1 MGKTSK
7 SNPIRKQLRITCFG
21 APTIQYEDELLV
33 TLTGKAQA
41 LFLYLAVTGRSHTRD
56 LLANLFWSECNNQQA
71 RNNLRYLLPKL
82 RKLVGD
88 YLVITAQT
96 VSFNPQPSYWLD
108 AEILRTTLATAAEE
122 FDPQA
127 AQQALNLYQGPFL
140 AGFTVRTAPVFEE
153 WVTQQ
158 RTEYHLLAVQG
169 FYRLAEHYWRQAAT
183 NAGLTATQRLLQIEP
198 HHEAGF
204 RLQMR
209 LLVQSGQPH
218 LALEQYQ
225 QLQQL
230 LQEKFQLSPE
240 TETRQLYEQIRN
252 NEFSAPLPNPLS
264 VSAPSTPPPNDALTS
279 LDEKIV
285 EEDTAS
291 LKHNLPGEL
300 TPFIGRSVEVA
311 TIKNTLLTPS
321 QRLITLVGEG
331 GIGKTRLALAVA
343 QQVQEAFPD
352 GVWFAP
358 LAGLASAENLP
369 DRLAGAIAEAMH
381 LTLGGQSSLA
391 EQLFRYLRTKQSLL
405 ILDSFEHLLDA
416 ADFILELL
424 RHTNALKILIT
435 SRHILNF
442 QAEYSWRVEGL
453 SVPVGDELE
462 TISPELLLRY
472 ESVALFVERAQ
483 RMVRGFT
490 LTDDNQREVAWICQ
504 FVGGLPLG
512 AELAAALTRHYTCA
526 EIVEAL
532 NQNYTILATAQ
543 RDMPPRHRSIQA
555 TLAYSWSFLTAQE
568 ARIAAACSIFRGG
581 FTIQAAE
588 EIMGANRV
596 LLNSLEDHSL
606 LRLVRQNGS
615 GHRYEMHELVRQY
628 AAIHLQT
635 LPQLAQEV
643 RSKFCTYYIAFIH
656 NREEALVHSR
666 QAQIELHYELNNLR
680 QTWQW
685 LVERADSQG
694 LAQSSDGFY
703 RFYYFKGM
711 FHEGEA
717 IAQAAASALRGLL
730 ATQPQAAP
738 LVEYELVRALLTQG
752 RFCERLA
759 RLVEA
764 EQLLQ
769 EGVQRAK
776 ALGAIDLEVR
786 ACLGLA
792 AVAQIRHDNATM
804 RMMGEKM
811 ITLTATRSFPAV
823 ESARMKSYG
832 LKYLGIYGVYTYN
845 YQQAAACFNQ
855 GLLLA
860 RQIEDR
866 ELEAMLVNNLGVVYN
881 MAGNFSQ
888 ALRCFQQAFTIS
900 ESLGE
905 RNSAGLTLINL
916 AETYHLLGD
925 WEEAKLHVGQALT
938 LYHEEGYQLY
948 EAKAWARLGRIAH
961 AAGNDTMAHSY
972 LNQALQIA
980 DSAGLDT
987 VQAEFLTDLG
997 HILLNMQQLAEADQV
1012 YRQALA
1018 GWQQVGA
1025 RQPAWRVQAGLA
1037 QIALLQNRFATA
1049 LAHVEAILT
1058 NMEGAPINALYDP
1071 ITVYWLCYQTLAA
1084 NHDRAA
1090 LAVLQRGYALLQQL
1104 AGQIDDP
1111 RLHRSFFESNPV
1123 NRILLLTAQR
1133 LGATTKPAS
1142 SQSLTGDRP
1151 PSHREPHKGMDGSG
1165 LA

>member
-1 MGKTSK
+1 MIGS
-7 SNPIRKQLRITCFG
+7 
-21 APTIQYEDELLV
+21 
-33 TLTGKAQA
+33 LTGKAQA
-41 LFLYLAVTGRSHTRD
+41 LFIYLAVTGRSHARD
-56 LLANLFWSECNNQQA
+56 LLANLLWSERNNQQA
-71 RNNLRYLLPKL
+71 RNNLRYLLPEL
-82 RKLVGD
+82 RKVVGD
-88 YLVITAQT
+88 YLAITAQSI
-96 VSFNPQPSYWLD
+96 SFNPQLPYWLD
-108 AEILRTTLATAAEE
+108 TEILRTTLTAQSDH
-122 FDPQA
+122 FNPQEV
-127 AQQALNLYQGPFL
+127 QQALNLYQGAFL

-158 RTEYHLLAVQG
+158 RAEYHLLAVQG
-169 FYRLAEHYWRQAAT
+169 FYRLADFYWRNAAL
-183 NAGLTATQRLLQIEP
+183 NAGLTAIQRLLQIEP

-209 LLVQSGQPH
+209 LLVQSGQSH

-230 LQEKFQLSPE
+230 LRAKFQLSPE
-240 TETRQLYEQIRN
+240 AETRQLYEQIRTG
-252 NEFSAPLPNPLS
+252 EFATPPLMASSPNPS
-264 VSAPSTPPPNDALTS
+264 PDPFPDRSPDPSTDPSADPSPIDTPIS
-279 LDEKIV
+279 LDVKSM
-285 EEDTAS
+285 EEDTAF

-300 TPFIGRSVEVA
+300 TPFVGRTEEVN
-311 TIKNTLLTPS
+311 TIKNTLLTAN

-343 QQVQEAFPD
+343 QQVQELSPD
-352 GVWFAP
+352 GVWFIP
-358 LAGLASAENLP
+358 LAGLAAAENLP
-369 DRLAGAIAEAMH
+369 ERLADAIADAMH
-381 LTLGGQSSLA
+381 LTLGGQNGLT

-405 ILDSFEHLLDA
+405 ILDSFEHLLEG

-424 RHTNALKILIT
+424 RNTNALKILIT

-453 SVPVGDELE
+453 SVPEGDQSELL
-462 TISPELLLRY
+462 SPDLLLRY

-483 RMVRGFT
+483 RVVRGFT
-490 LTDDNQREVAWICQ
+490 LTDDNQREVARICQ

-532 NQNYTILATAQ
+532 NQNYTILASAQ

-555 TLAYSWSFLTAQE
+555 TLAYSWSFLNPQE
-568 ARIAAACSIFRGG
+568 ARIAAACSVFRGG
-581 FTIQAAE
+581 FTLQAAE
-588 EIMGANRV
+588 KIMGANRI
-596 LLNSLEDHSL
+596 LLNALEDHSL

-628 AAIHLQT
+628 AAAQLQT
-635 LPQLAQEV
+635 LPHLAAEIE
-643 RSKFCTYYIAFIH
+643 RKFCAYYITFIH
-656 NREEALVHSR
+656 DREEALVHSR
-666 QAQIELHYELNNLR
+666 QAQIELHSELNNLR

-685 LVERADSQG
+685 LIARTDVQG
-694 LAQSSDGFY
+694 LAQGSDGFY

-711 FHEGEA
+711 FQEGET
-717 IAQAAASALRGLL
+717 ITQAVVSALRQLL
-730 ATQPQAAP
+730 ATQPAAAAQI
-738 LVEYELVRALLTQG
+738 EYELVRVLLTQG
-752 RFCERLA
+752 RYCERLS

-764 EQLLQ
+764 EQLIQ
-769 EGVQRAK
+769 EGVARAQ
-776 ALGAIDLEVR
+776 ALGAIDLEAR
-786 ACLGLA
+786 GYLGLA

-804 RMMGEKM
+804 RAMGEKM
-811 ITLTATRSFPAV
+811 LALTAAHTFPAV

-832 LKYLGIYGVYTYN
+832 LKYLGIYGVYTHN

-888 ALRCFQQAFTIS
+888 ALHCFQQALIIS
-900 ESLGE
+900 ETLGE
-905 RNSAGLTLINL
+905 RNSSGLALINL

-925 WEEAKLHVGQALT
+925 WEEAKRHVGHALS

-972 LNQALQIA
+972 LEQAIQIA
-980 DSAGLDT
+980 HNAGLDT

-997 HILLNMQQLAEADQV
+997 HILLSMHQVPEADQV

-1025 RQPAWRVQAGLA
+1025 HQPAWRVQAGLA
-1037 QIALLQNRFATA
+1037 QIALLQNRPTTA
-1049 LAHVEAILT
+1049 LAHAQAVLANLAD
-1058 NMEGAPINALYDP
+1058 APINALYEP
-1071 ITVYWLCYQTLAA
+1071 VTVYWLCYQTLSA
-1084 NHDRAA
+1084 NQDPAA
-1090 LAVLQRGYALLQQL
+1090 LDVLQRGYALLQQF
-1104 AGQIDDP
+1104 ATQIDDP
-1111 RLHRSFFESNPV
+1111 RLHRSFLENNPV
-1123 NRILLLTAQR
+1123 NRTLLLTAQR
-1133 LGATTKPAS
+1133 I
-1142 SQSLTGDRP
+1142 
-1151 PSHREPHKGMDGSG
+1151 SG
-1165 LA
+1165 K

>member
-1 MGKTSK
+1 MEKASK
-7 SNPIRKQLRITCFG
+7 NHLIHQQLRINCFG
-21 APTIQYEDELLV
+21 APIILHGDEFIES
-33 TLTGKAQA
+33 LTGKAQA
-41 LFLYLAVTGRSHTRD
+41 LFIYLVVTGRSHARD
-56 LLANLFWSECNNQQA
+56 ILANLLWGEQNNQQA
-71 RNNLRYLLPKL
+71 RNNLRYLLPEL
-82 RKLVGD
+82 RKVLGD
-88 YLVITAQT
+88 YLLINAQT
-96 VSFNPQPSYWLD
+96 ISFNSQLPYWLD
-108 AEILRTTLATAAEE
+108 VEIFRTTLAAMPER
-122 FDPQA
+122 FDSQEV
-127 AQQALNLYQGPFL
+127 QQALNLYQGPFL
-140 AGFTVRTAPVFEE
+140 AGFTVRTAPVFDE
-153 WVTQQ
+153 WVAQQ
-158 RTEYHLLAVQG
+158 RTEYQLFAVQG
-169 FYRLAEHYWRQAAT
+169 FYQLAEYYWSQAAI

-204 RLQMR
+204 RLHMR
-209 LLVQSGQPH
+209 LLVQSGQSH

-230 LQEKFQLSPE
+230 LQEKFQLPPE
-240 TETRQLYEQIRN
+240 AETRQLYEQIRTG
-252 NEFSAPLPNPLS
+252 ELTAPLPS
-264 VSAPSTPPPNDALTS
+264 VSASAASVSSTTVPSGGILIS
-279 LDEKIV
+279 LDDKMS
-285 EEDTAS
+285 EEDTVS

-300 TPFIGRSVEVA
+300 TPFIGRAEEVM

-343 QQVQEAFPD
+343 QQAQEHFPD
-352 GVWFAP
+352 GIWFVP

-381 LTLGGQSSLA
+381 LLFGGQNSLT

-405 ILDSFEHLLDA
+405 ILDSFEHLLEA
-416 ADFILELL
+416 ADFVLELL
-424 RHTNALKILIT
+424 RNTNALKILIT

-442 QAEYSWRVEGL
+442 QAEYGWRVEGL
-453 SVPVGDELE
+453 SVPASNELE
-462 TISPELLLRY
+462 MISPELLLRY

-483 RMVRGFT
+483 RVVRGFM
-490 LTDDNQREVAWICQ
+490 LTDDNQREVARICQ

-555 TLAYSWSFLTAQE
+555 TLAYSWSFLTPQE
-568 ARIAAACSIFRGG
+568 ERIAAACSVFRGG

-588 EIMGANRV
+588 QIMGANRV
-596 LLNSLEDHSL
+596 LLNALEDHSL

-628 AAIHLQT
+628 AAMQLQT
-635 LPQLAQEV
+635 MPHLAEEIC
-643 RSKFCTYYIAFIH
+643 SNFCTYYITFIH
-656 NREEALVHSR
+656 DREEALVHSQ
-666 QAQIELHYELNNLR
+666 QAQIELHSELNNLR
-680 QTWQW
+680 QAWQW
-685 LVERADSQG
+685 LIERADVSG
-694 LAQSSDGFY
+694 LARSSDGFY

-711 FHEGEA
+711 FQEGES
-717 IAQAAASALRGLL
+717 IAQAAASALRHLL
-730 ATQPQAAP
+730 ASQPQAARP
-738 LVEYELVRALLTQG
+738 IEYELVRSILTQG

-764 EQLLQ
+764 KQLMQ
-769 EGVQRAK
+769 EGVDRAQ
-776 ALGAIDLEVR
+776 ALGAAELEAR
-786 ACLGLA
+786 GYLGLA
-792 AVAQIRHDNATM
+792 AVAQIRHDNVTM
-804 RMMGEKM
+804 RIMGEKM
-811 ITLTATRSFPAV
+811 IALSSTNTFPAV

-866 ELEAMLVNNLGVVYN
+866 ELESMLVNNLGVVYN

-888 ALRCFQQAFTIS
+888 ALHCFQQALTIS
-900 ESLGE
+900 EGLGE
-905 RNSAGLTLINL
+905 RNSTGLALINL
-916 AETYHLLGD
+916 AETYHILGD

-961 AAGNDTMAHSY
+961 AAGNDAMAHSY

-980 DSAGLDT
+980 HNAGLDT

-997 HILLNMQQLAEADQV
+997 HVLLSMNQLAEADQV

-1037 QIALLQNRFATA
+1037 QIALLQNRPATA
-1049 LAHVEAILT
+1049 LAHVQAILT
-1058 NMEGAPINALYDP
+1058 TLEGAPINALYEP

-1084 NHDRAA
+1084 NRDPAA
-1090 LAVLQRGYALLQQL
+1090 TDLLQSGYALLQQFATQL
-1104 AGQIDDP
+1104 DDP
-1111 RLHRSFFESNPV
+1111 RLYRSFFENNPV
-1123 NRILLLTAQR
+1123 NRTLLLTAQR
-1133 LGATTKPAS
+1133 LS
-1142 SQSLTGDRP
+1142 
-1151 PSHREPHKGMDGSG
+1151 
-1165 LA
+1165 

>member
-1 MGKTSK
+1 MEKAPE
-7 SNPIRKQLRITCFG
+7 NQLIHQQLRINCFG
-21 APTIQYEDELLV
+21 APIILNGDEFIES
-33 TLTGKAQA
+33 LTGKAQA
-41 LFLYLAVTGRSHTRD
+41 LFIYLVVTGRSHARD
-56 LLANLFWSECNNQQA
+56 LLANLLWSEQNNQQA
-71 RNNLRYLLPKL
+71 RNNLRYLLPEL
-82 RKLVGD
+82 RKALGD
-88 YLVITAQT
+88 YLIINAQT
-96 VSFNPQPSYWLD
+96 ISFNTQLPYWLD
-108 AEILRTTLATAAEE
+108 VEILRTTLTALPDH
-122 FDPQA
+122 FNPQEV
-127 AQQALNLYQGPFL
+127 QQALNLYQGPFL
-140 AGFTVRTAPVFEE
+140 AGFTIRTAPVFDE
-153 WVTQQ
+153 WVAQQ
-158 RTEYHLLAVQG
+158 RTEYQLLAVQG
-169 FYRLAEHYWRQAAT
+169 FYQLAESYWRQGAI

-204 RLQMR
+204 RLHMR
-209 LLVQSGQPH
+209 LLVQSGQSH

-230 LQEKFQLSPE
+230 LQEKFQLPPE
-240 TETRQLYEQIRN
+240 AETRQLYEQLRTG
-252 NEFSAPLPNPLS
+252 ELTTLLP
-264 VSAPSTPPPNDALTS
+264 VSPSTTIASNDTLTS
-279 LDEKIV
+279 IDDKTV
-285 EEDTAS
+285 EEDTVS
-291 LKHNLPGEL
+291 LKHNLPSEL
-300 TPFIGRSVEVA
+300 TPFIGRAEEVA

-343 QQVQEAFPD
+343 QQVQEHFPD
-352 GVWFAP
+352 GIWFAP
-358 LAGLASAENLP
+358 LAGLAAAENLP

-381 LTLGGQSSLA
+381 LTFGGQNSLA

-453 SVPVGDELE
+453 SVPESNQLE

-483 RMVRGFT
+483 RVMRGFT
-490 LTDDNQREVAWICQ
+490 LTDDNQREIARICQ

-555 TLAYSWSFLTAQE
+555 TLAYSWSFLTPQE
-568 ARIAAACSIFRGG
+568 ARIAAACSVFRGG

-588 EIMGANRV
+588 QIMGANRV
-596 LLNSLEDHSL
+596 LLNALEDHSL

-615 GHRYEMHELVRQY
+615 GYRYEMHELVRQY
-628 AAIHLQT
+628 AAMQLEVAPHL
-635 LPQLAQEV
+635 AEEI
-643 RSKFCTYYIAFIH
+643 RSKFCTYYITFIH

-666 QAQIELHYELNNLR
+666 QAQVELHSELNNLR
-680 QTWQW
+680 QSWQW
-685 LVERADSQG
+685 LIVRTDVSG
-694 LAQSSDGFY
+694 LARSSDGFY

-711 FHEGEA
+711 FQEGEA
-717 IAQAAASALRGLL
+717 IAQAAVSALRQLL
-730 ATQPQAAP
+730 ATQPPTAHT
-738 LVEYELVRALLTQG
+738 VEYELVRALLTQG

-764 EQLLQ
+764 EQLIQ
-769 EGVQRAK
+769 EGVDRAQ
-776 ALGAIDLEVR
+776 ALGATELEVR
-786 ACLGLA
+786 GYLGLA
-792 AVAQIRHDNATM
+792 AIAQIRHDNVTM
-804 RMMGEKM
+804 RAMGEKM
-811 ITLTATRSFPAV
+811 ITLSAINTFPAV

-845 YQQAAACFNQ
+845 YQQAVACFNQ

-860 RQIEDR
+860 QQIEDR

-888 ALRCFQQAFTIS
+888 ALHCFQQALTIS

-905 RNSAGLTLINL
+905 RNSTGLALINL
-916 AETYHLLGD
+916 AETYHILGD
-925 WEEAKLHVGQALT
+925 WEEAKLHIGQALT

-961 AAGNDTMAHSY
+961 AAGNDAMAHSY

-980 DSAGLDT
+980 QNAGLDT

-997 HILLNMQQLAEADQV
+997 HILLSMHQLVEADQI

-1025 RQPAWRVQAGLA
+1025 RQATWRVQAGLA
-1037 QIALLQNRFATA
+1037 QIALLQNRPATA
-1049 LAHVEAILT
+1049 LAHVQAILT
-1058 NMEGAPINALYDP
+1058 TLEGAPINALYEP

-1084 NHDRAA
+1084 NHDPSATDLLR
-1090 LAVLQRGYALLQQL
+1090 RGYALLQQFATQL
-1104 AGQIDDP
+1104 DDP
-1111 RLHRSFFESNPV
+1111 RLHRSFFENNPV
-1123 NRILLLTAQR
+1123 NRTLLLTAQR
-1133 LGATTKPAS
+1133 LS
-1142 SQSLTGDRP
+1142 
-1151 PSHREPHKGMDGSG
+1151 
-1165 LA
+1165 